1 MDKETNE
8 TNVRRNEKD
17 SVFCDLFSDRKRALS
32 LYNAINGTDYQDETE
47 LQIVTMDD
55 VIFLHQKNDVSVMFD
70 SKLTLW
76 EHQSSLNYNMPIRG
90 LMYYGRNI
98 EGVLGEGIKKL
109 YWKKLVKI
117 PAPDYYVLYNGID
130 EMPDR
135 VDLHLSD
142 AFQVPAEGYEFTAH
156 MININVSHNGDLL
169 SKCPTLKEYAT
180 LVEYARE
187 NVGKGLKHEEA
198 VDKAIQRCI
207 EEGILKEYL
216 IKKRAEARRMFL
228 TEFDEDSWR
237 ESMREEG
244 REEERANTERERK
257 RASEAENRA
266 ENAENRAE
274 KAESRIKELEA
285 EIAKL
290 QKAQ

>member
-1 MDKETNE
+1 MNDENNE

-76 EHQSSLNYNMPIRG
+76 EHQSSLNYNMPLRG

-117 PAPDYYVLYNGID
+117 PAPDYYVLYNGTD

-142 AFQVPAEGYEFTAH
+142 AFQVPAIRIRIYST
-156 MININVSHNGDLL
+156 
-169 SKCPTLKEYAT
+169 Y
-180 LVEYARE
+180 
-187 NVGKGLKHEEA
+187 
-198 VDKAIQRCI
+198 DKNQCVP
-207 EEGILKEYL
+207 
-216 IKKRAEARRMFL
+216 
-228 TEFDEDSWR
+228 
-237 ESMREEG
+237 
-244 REEERANTERERK
+244 
-257 RASEAENRA
+257 
-266 ENAENRAE
+266 
-274 KAESRIKELEA
+274 
-285 EIAKL
+285 
-290 QKAQ
+290 